1 MVGNWTTR
9 GRAVEGR
16 MGKSC
21 TCAAAVVDTSKLE
34 GREEGEMGLLEHLGE
49 KGVVSYIKSIKVTD
63 KCIIY
68 SHHTL
73 YMLSIGNQ

>member
-1 MVGNWTTR
+1 
-9 GRAVEGR
+9 
-16 MGKSC
+16 
-21 TCAAAVVDTSKLE
+21 
-34 GREEGEMGLLEHLGE
+34 MGLLERLGE

-63 KCIIY
+63 KCII